1 MKRVQRRHQTSIQ
14 GELFALRRR
23 KRIARTAASAAPVT
37 NKRRSSKVPHVARP
51 EIHGAA
57 HVVLRIR
64 RGLPW
69 LRTPKTYRVLERA
82 FRNGKSKDGFRLVE
96 FSVQRD
102 HLHLVVEA
110 EGRRKLT
117 RGMQGLMIRIAKALN
132 RFWRGRVGSVFADRY
147 FALAIVSCQ
156 QAWRTVRYVLHNGR
170 KHGVWHAKDRPDA
183 FSSGRWFVQWRS
195 RAFRRPLRAPPVE
208 ESRYFL
214 TMLPVISLDFVPGP
228 RPCDP
233 ADVFDPHRIDLQ
245 YAS

>member
-1 MKRVQRRHQTSIQ
+1 MKRLEQTSIQ
-14 GELFALRRR
+14 GELFAPRRP
-23 KRIARTAASAAPVT
+23 KQVARTATSAAPIT
-37 NKRRSSKVPHVARP
+37 NKRRSSKVPHATRP

-57 HVVLRIR
+57 HIVLRIR

-82 FRNGKSKDGFRLVE
+82 FRSGRSKDGFRLVE

-147 FALAIVSCQ
+147 FALAIKSCQ

-170 KHGVWHAKDRPDA
+170 KHGVWHAKDRPDP

-195 RAFRRPLRAPPVE
+195 RDFCRPLRAPPVDE
-208 ESRYFL
+208 ARYL
-214 TMLPVISLDFVPGP
+214 SIMLAVIALDFVPGS
-228 RPCDP
+228 RWTGET
-233 ADVFDPHRIDLQ
+233 LESLL
-245 YAS
+245 AS